1 MTLSRV
7 YAELLT
13 KGLIDP
19 AYLKDEHLKNLTPE
33 SIKLNIFNRM
43 VSELKQPLPEG
54 VFKVCPQHG
63 NLTYDDAKLMA
74 NGKNRNGDNRYS
86 LRCNKCLMMYRRAY
100 EIKNNDVRKRIAR
113 DKVGVKDEVSNLGMM
128 VSQ

>member
-1 MTLSRV
+1 MSITKT
-7 YAELLT
+7 YCQLLV

-19 AYLKDEHLKNLTPE
+19 KYLKDKNLQHLNPE

-43 VSELKQPLPEG
+43 VSELKQPLPKG

-74 NGKNRNGDNRYS
+74 NGNSRSGEKRYS
-86 LRCNKCLMMYRRAY
+86 LRCNKCLMMYRRTY
-100 EIKNNDVRKRIAR
+100 EIKNNDVRKRVAK
-113 DKVGVKDEVSNLGMM
+113 DKVGVRDEIKN
-128 VSQ
+128 